1 MPILNSLAD
10 RIAATKYG
18 RNALNEPVDLGYF
31 RQRPSLRLIM
41 GLLLLVISYIICWP
55 VIALLTFLAAYY
67 RKPLII
73 VIGGPLAYGLSW
85 AVFGLSML
93 LLGIHSYYGAEVIG
107 HYFTRQFLEK
117 YSSKVP
123 DKELHKN

>member
-1 MPILNSLAD
+1 MINRLAD
-10 RIAATKYG
+10 RIAVTKYG
-18 RNALNEPVDLGYF
+18 MNAMNEPVDLGYF

-41 GLLLLVISYIICWP
+41 GLLLLVLSYIICWP
-55 VIALLTFLAAYY
+55 VIALLTFSAAYY
-67 RKPLII
+67 RNPLII

-93 LLGIHSYYGAEVIG
+93 LLGIHSYYGAGVIG

-117 YSSKVP
+117 YSSNVP
-123 DKELHKN
+123 DKEHHKD

>member
-1 MPILNSLAD
+1 MPILNRLAD

-31 RQRPSLRLIM
+31 RQRPSLKLIM

-73 VIGGPLAYGLSW
+73 VIGGPLTYGLSW

-117 YSSKVP
+117 YSSKAP
-123 DKELHKN
+123 DKELHKD

>member
-1 MPILNSLAD
+1 MPILNRLAD

-18 RNALNEPVDLGYF
+18 RNAMNEPVDLGYF

-41 GLLLLVISYIICWP
+41 GLLLLVLSYIICWP
-55 VIALLTFLAAYY
+55 VIALLAFLAAYW
-67 RKPLII
+67 RNPLII

-85 AVFGLSML
+85 GVFGLSML
-93 LLGIHSYYGAEVIG
+93 LLGIHSYYGAGVIG

-123 DKELHKN
+123 DIDLHKD

>member
-1 MPILNSLAD
+1 MPILNRLAD

-18 RNALNEPVDLGYF
+18 RKALNEPADLGYF
-31 RQRPSLRLIM
+31 KQRPSLRLVT
-41 GLLLLVISYIICWP
+41 GLLLLVLSYIICWP
-55 VIALLTFLAAYY
+55 VIALLAFAAAYY
-67 RKPLII
+67 RNPLKI
-73 VIGGPLAYGLSW
+73 VIAGPLAYGLSW

-117 YSSKVP
+117 YSSKIQVKDP
-123 DKELHKN
+123 YKD